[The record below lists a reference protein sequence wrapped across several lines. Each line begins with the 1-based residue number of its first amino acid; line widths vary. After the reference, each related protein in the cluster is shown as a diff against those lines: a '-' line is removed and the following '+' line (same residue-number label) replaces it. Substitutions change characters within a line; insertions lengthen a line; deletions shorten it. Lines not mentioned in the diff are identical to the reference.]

1 LTIFIYSQVV
11 SACHCSFYRVIN
23 LKHIKITTITIIE
36 MIRINV
42 TRRSAIAERARLAL
56 RSVMLVDRLTL
67 TVRNPSVV
75 SVALSCT
82 TFEIIDVD
90 EHRDLEI

>member
-1 LTIFIYSQVV
+1 
-11 SACHCSFYRVIN
+11 
-23 LKHIKITTITIIE
+23 

-82 TFEIIDVD
+82 IFEIIDVD

>member
-1 LTIFIYSQVV
+1 
-11 SACHCSFYRVIN
+11 
-23 LKHIKITTITIIE
+23 